1 MISHYLS
8 SLTGI
13 EYVGEATLVLSFLL
27 FIAIVVRVFLLDR
40 DRVSR
45 LERLPLDE
53 PSADGK
59 EAAL

>member
-8 SLTGI
+8 SVTGI
-13 EYVGEATLVLSFLL
+13 EYLGEATLVLSFLL

-53 PSADGK
+53 APADGK